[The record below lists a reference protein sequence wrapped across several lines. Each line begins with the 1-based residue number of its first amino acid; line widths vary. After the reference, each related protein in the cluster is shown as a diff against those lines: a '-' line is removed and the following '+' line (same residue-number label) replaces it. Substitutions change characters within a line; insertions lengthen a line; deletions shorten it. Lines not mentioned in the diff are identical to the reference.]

1 MEKKQL
7 KLKEPQNSWFCNTCK
22 FWIFD
27 SKQVCNKCFQAKPLG
42 KNHGNGGFFCAI
54 CNQWSMGQLCEAT
67 H

>member
-7 KLKEPQNSWFCNTCK
+7 KLREPPNSWFCNNCK

-27 SKQVCNKCFQAKPLG
+27 SKQSCNKCCHPKPFG
-42 KNHGNGGFFCAI
+42 KNRGNGGFFCVT
-54 CNQWSMGQLCEAT
+54 CNQWSYQGTC